1 MSITARTAILLALF
15 LATPAF
21 SDEEK
26 GDVRSGAIAVKLID
40 EGSTARI
47 EFNGKLFAQ
56 YLSKGHG
63 KPVVYPIIGPG
74 ETNMVRNWP
83 ITDAA
88 AGEQKDHPHQT
99 SLWYTHGNVNGID
112 FWAAGKGLII
122 PTGTL
127 SISATG
133 TAETGRAVVIG
144 ANEWRSPEGK
154 VILTDERV
162 IKFHLLADDRRA
174 IDYRVTLIASENDVT
189 FGDTKE
195 GSMGIRT
202 NPILRLKG
210 PVAKGKAVN
219 SEGVEDGKLWGKR
232 ATWVDYWAPIND
244 NTIGVA
250 IFDHPSNPR
259 HPTHWHARD
268 YGLIAA
274 NPFGVNDFEK
284 SGKGAGDMI
293 IKKGDK
299 VTFSYR
305 FLFHKGDAKD
315 AKIDEA
321 FKAFA
326 ERK

>member
-1 MSITARTAILLALF
+1 MQNAARLAMLLALIF
-15 LATPAF
+15 SLPVLA
-21 SDEEK
+21 DENAGGAK
-26 GDVRSGAIAVKLID
+26 SGSIGVKLLD
-40 EGSTARI
+40 DGSTARI

-83 ITDAA
+83 LADAA
-88 AGEQKDHPHQT
+88 EGEAKDHPHHT

-112 FWAAGKGLII
+112 FWAAGKGTIV

-127 SISATG
+127 SVSATG
-133 TAETGRAVVIG
+133 TADTGSAVVIG
-144 ANEWRSPEGK
+144 TNEWRSPEGK
-154 VILTDERV
+154 VILKDERI
-162 IKFHLLADDRRA
+162 IKFHLLADDHRA
-174 IDYRVTLIASENDVT
+174 IDYRVTLIASEMDVT

-210 PVAKGKAVN
+210 PVAKGKAIN

-232 ATWVDYWAPIND
+232 ATWVDYWAPVSGK
-244 NTIGVA
+244 TIGVA

-274 NPFGVNDFEK
+274 NPFGINDFEK
-284 SGKGAGDMI
+284 KGKGAGDMI

-305 FLFHKGDAKD
+305 FLFHKGDAKE
-315 AKIDEA
+315 AKIAEA

-326 ERK
+326 EQK